1 MAVIVGADGAAQID
15 LGNGLKYMANI
26 TSWSIR
32 LDRGYLDRTDLSHEA
47 KKRTAGLADWT
58 GDFSFNI
65 QLSEDT
71 SVALSAW
78 QLLQFIIAGRDDE
91 LKAEVALILQRN
103 QVMADCNIFQTT
115 IPGAV
120 WLAGTVVIGSV
131 GLDCEDPE
139 KPLVGLAQWGADGAL
154 TLHRS

>member
-15 LGNGLKYMANI
+15 LGNGLKYIANI
-26 TSWSIR
+26 TSWSVK
-32 LDRGYLDRTDLSHEA
+32 LDRGYLNRTTQADEA
-47 KKRTAGLADWT
+47 KKRTADIADWT

-78 QLLQFIIAGRDDE
+78 PLLQFIIAGKDDE

-103 QVMADCNIFQTT
+103 QVMADCDIFQTT

-120 WLAGTVVIGSV
+120 WLAGTVVIGGV